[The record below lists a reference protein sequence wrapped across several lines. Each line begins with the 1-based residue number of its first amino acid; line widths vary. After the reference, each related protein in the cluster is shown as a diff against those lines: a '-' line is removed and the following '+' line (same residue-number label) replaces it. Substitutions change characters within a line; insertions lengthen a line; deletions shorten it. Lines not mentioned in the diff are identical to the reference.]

1 MGHGTPVL
9 DAWCLAG
16 SDLGLVNPEGV
27 ADADEESFG
36 SEQAGDHLTPGLGA
50 CSVDERVPT
59 GVEFTGSGVDICNVE
74 LDRGMGGRSIVW
86 PLTWSEAGFDSIRD
100 RPDSQVPGST
110 KVVHRHVIAC
120 NSHER

>member
-9 DAWCLAG
+9 DAWYLAG

-74 LDRGMGGRSIVW
+74 LDRGMGGSEHRLATHMVRSR
-86 PLTWSEAGFDSIRD
+86 IRQHQRSARLPGAWFHQS
-100 RPDSQVPGST
+100 RPSP
-110 KVVHRHVIAC
+110 C
-120 NSHER
+120 NRL